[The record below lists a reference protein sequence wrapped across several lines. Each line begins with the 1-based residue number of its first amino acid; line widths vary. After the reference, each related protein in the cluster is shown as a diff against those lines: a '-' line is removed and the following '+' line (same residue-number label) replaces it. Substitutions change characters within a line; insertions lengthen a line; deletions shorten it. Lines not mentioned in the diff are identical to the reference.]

1 MCGIVGYIGQRD
13 AVPIL
18 MDCLKRLEYRGYDSA
33 GIGVIQ
39 GGGLEIRRSEGKIV
53 NLERVLQKDPVRGQ
67 VGVAHTRWATHGKP
81 SDDNAH
87 PHRDCSG
94 SIAVVHNGIIE
105 NHFALKKA
113 LQAEGH
119 RFESET
125 DTEVVAHLIERGVA
139 LGFESATRKAL
150 AQIKGAFALGI
161 ISQTAPEQL
170 LAVRNGGPP
179 LIVGVGKDG
188 FFIASDIAAI
198 LDYTREVLVLENKE
212 IAILSRDEAR
222 IISFDGRA
230 VQKTV
235 TRIPWD
241 AALAEKNGH
250 RYFML
255 KEIYEQPRT
264 IEDTIRD
271 VVNEET
277 GEVCFPEVG
286 LTRSELKQ
294 ITRISLIACG
304 TSWHAALVG
313 KYVVET
319 LCRIPVEVD
328 VASEF
333 RYRSPIVDQTTLT
346 IAISQS
352 GETADT
358 LGALREAKGKGSKTL
373 AICNVVGS
381 SMSREADGVIYT
393 RAGLEISVAS
403 TKTFTSQLVALY
415 LLAIYMGQARGTI
428 SIQRA
433 RGLLKELMQMPQ
445 LAEKILIRNPQLVE
459 MARSF
464 YDSSNFLYLGRG
476 INYPLALEGA
486 LKLKEISYIHAEG
499 YPAGEM
505 KHGPIALVDRRM
517 PVVVIAPQGHLY
529 EKMVGNIE
537 EVKARDGMVIALVSE
552 GDEEIA
558 AKADYVFDLPRVS
571 ELLLPILLALPLQ
584 LLAHHIAVFR
594 NCDVDQPRNL
604 AKSVTVE

>member
-1 MCGIVGYIGQRD
+1 MCGIVGYIGQQD

-33 GIGVIQ
+33 GIGAIED
-39 GGGLEIRRSEGKIV
+39 GRLEIRRSEGKIV
-53 NLERVLQKDPVRGQ
+53 NLERLLQKDPIRGQ

-81 SDDNAH
+81 SNENAH
-87 PHRDCSG
+87 PHRDCTG
-94 SIAVVHNGIIE
+94 SVAVVHNGIIE

-125 DTEVVAHLIERGVA
+125 DTEVVAHLIEQGVA
-139 LGFESATRKAL
+139 QGFESATRKAL
-150 AQIKGAFALGI
+150 TQIKGAYALGI

-179 LIVGVGKDG
+179 LVVGIGKDG

-198 LDYTREVLVLENKE
+198 LNHTREVLVLENRE
-212 IAILSRDEAR
+212 IAIVSKDAAR
-222 IISFDGRA
+222 IVSFDGLA

-235 TRIPWD
+235 TRVSWD
-241 AALAEKNGH
+241 AAAAEKNGLPH
-250 RYFML
+250 FML

-271 VVNEET
+271 VVHDGT
-277 GEVCFPEVG
+277 GEVCFPEVD
-286 LTRSELKQ
+286 LTRSELER
-294 ITRISLIACG
+294 ITRVFLIACG

-313 KYVVET
+313 KYVLEA

-333 RYRSPIVDQTTLT
+333 RYRSPVVDQTTLT

-358 LGALREAKGKGSKTL
+358 LGALREAKGRGSKTL

-381 SMSREADGVIYT
+381 SMSREAEGVIYT
-393 RAGLEISVAS
+393 RAGIEVAVAS

-415 LLAIYMGQARGTI
+415 LFAINLGQARGSI
-428 SIQRA
+428 SFRRA
-433 RGLLKELMQMPQ
+433 RGLLKELMEVPQ
-445 LAEKILIRNPQLVE
+445 LAEKILVRNPQLVE
-459 MARSF
+459 LARRLCD
-464 YDSSNFLYLGRG
+464 YSNFLYLGRG

-505 KHGPIALVDRRM
+505 KHGPIALIDGRM
-517 PVVVIAPQGHLY
+517 PVVVIAPQGYLY

-537 EVKARDGMVIALVSE
+537 EVKARNGMVIALVSE

-558 AKADYVFDLPRVS
+558 AKADHVFDLPRIS

-584 LLAHHIAVFR
+584 LLAHHIAVLR